1 MQMVRLITVSLISSL
16 LGCSQALAAT
26 DDDAAYSALL
36 DFASI
41 SSKTINSA
49 GCLVTGTID
58 FGGIVSKLD
67 VFKEAWL
74 NRDYSTDFY
83 GQRRKQVFIYIIV
96 KRYAELITEGLFH
109 NEKPSSVCSFPI
121 NAKYD
126 DKYGKTQDMTVVTWK
141 FDQTTNGKVVW
152 ENFDPR
158 DFARIAIDYKITPE
172 AMSWLSDEPSMAEK
186 KSSDDQKI
194 CQPDMLKANA
204 VFIRATTYCSK
215 NYMDSPAG
223 YYALAMSRQ
232 CAQSMDEEKLKA
244 ITMDAMK
251 QLDGLARQR
260 GRVGACRWVQ
270 DVERN
275 VLRKVAN

>member
-1 MQMVRLITVSLISSL
+1 MVRFIIVNLISSL
-16 LGCSQALAAT
+16 LYCTHALAAR
-26 DDDAAYSALL
+26 DDNAAYSALL

-58 FGGIVSKLD
+58 FGGFVSKLD

-74 NRDYSTDFY
+74 NRDYSADFY
-83 GQRRKQVFIYIIV
+83 AQRRKQVFIYIVV

-109 NEKPSSVCSFPI
+109 NEKPSSVCSFSI

-126 DKYGKTQDMTVVTWK
+126 DIYGKTQDMTVVTWK

-232 CAQSMDEEKLKA
+232 CAKSMGEETLKA
-244 ITMDAMK
+244 ITTDAMK